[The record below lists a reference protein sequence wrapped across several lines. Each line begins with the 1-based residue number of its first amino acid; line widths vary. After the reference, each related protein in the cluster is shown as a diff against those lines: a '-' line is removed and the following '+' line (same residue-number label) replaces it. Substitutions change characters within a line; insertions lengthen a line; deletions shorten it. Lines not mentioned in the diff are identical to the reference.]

1 VVQISKDDK
10 TKSVGIVKVNL
21 ADFIEDKD
29 NGGLNGER
37 QTFSLE
43 KCPDKT
49 ANMQMTMR
57 TTLVSSNAAGSDAI
71 SCMMSDIQSVDSGPE
86 SEYNFGDFESSK
98 RSSRIGDSLKIS
110 DLGSKQRIKSVMK
123 PVGRMVSDHQDII

>member
-1 VVQISKDDK
+1 MSKDDK
-10 TKSVGIVKVNL
+10 TKSVGIVKINL
-21 ADFIEDKD
+21 ADYVEDKD

-37 QTFSLE
+37 QTLSLE

-49 ANMQMTMR
+49 ANMQMTLR

-71 SCMMSDIQSVDSGPE
+71 SCMISDIQSVDSGPE

-98 RSSRIGDSLKIS
+98 RPSRIEEGFKIS
-110 DLGSKQRIKSVMK
+110 NLGSK
-123 PVGRMVSDHQDII
+123 